1 VRLWG
6 GMLYTWMI
14 SLIFY
19 RYALF
24 QMACLQ
30 GFTLFFC
37 HRDVVIPMLVI
48 LGIWRHFY
56 KGFKLTYDPLYWGA
70 VFPLGMYTVAVFQLA
85 KAVGLDFLFLIPR
98 YFLYIALC
106 AWLVTF
112 VGFVHDVLRALLDLR
127 LQHAAPR

>member
-1 VRLWG
+1 
-6 GMLYTWMI
+6 
-14 SLIFY
+14 
-19 RYALF
+19 
-24 QMACLQ
+24 
-30 GFTLFFC
+30 
-37 HRDVVIPMLVI
+37 MLVI

>member
-1 VRLWG
+1 
-6 GMLYTWMI
+6 ML
-14 SLIFY
+14 
-19 RYALF
+19 
-24 QMACLQ
+24 
-30 GFTLFFC
+30 
-37 HRDVVIPMLVI
+37 
-48 LGIWRHFY
+48 
-56 KGFKLTYDPLYWGA
+56 
-70 VFPLGMYTVAVFQLA
+70 FPLGMYTVAVFQLA

>member
-1 VRLWG
+1 
-6 GMLYTWMI
+6 
-14 SLIFY
+14 
-19 RYALF
+19 
-24 QMACLQ
+24 
-30 GFTLFFC
+30 
-37 HRDVVIPMLVI
+37 MLVI

-85 KAVGLDFLFLIPR
+85 KAIGLDFLFLIPR

-106 AWLVTF
+106 AWLVMF
-112 VGFVHDVLRALLDLR
+112 VGFVHDVLHALLDLR

>member
-1 VRLWG
+1 MDDLFN
-6 GMLYTWMI
+6 LL
-14 SLIFY
+14 SLCFVSDGLSPGFY
-19 RYALF
+19 AFLLPPGRGDSHARDSRDLETL
-24 QMACLQ
+24 LQ
-30 GFTLFFC
+30 GIQA
-37 HRDVVIPMLVI
+37 DVC
-48 LGIWRHFY
+48 
-56 KGFKLTYDPLYWGA
+56 PLYWGA
-70 VFPLGMYTVAVFQLA
+70 VFPLGVYTVAVFQLA